1 MSLNST
7 AVIENKNMISFDR
20 PFYDFFII
28 SHQNRILQLW
38 NLFIK
43 FTCLM
48 SSYLYLYMASFM
60 STHPMP
66 GDTLYLFDI
75 MFEAIFVLAMI
86 QEFITDFEDTS
97 QNKIVRDP

>member
-7 AVIENKNMISFDR
+7 AVTENKNMISFDK

-43 FTCLM
+43 FACLM
-48 SSYLYLYMASFM
+48 SSYLYLYMGSFM
-60 STHPMP
+60 STHPVL
-66 GDTLYLFDI
+66 GDTLFLFDI
-75 MFEAIFVLAMI
+75 MFEVVFVIAMM
-86 QEFITDFEDTS
+86 QEFITDFEDIT